1 MAANNKQTVYNLQN
15 IQNNLNGQMEEIK
28 KDMGREIHNM
38 SIKAQKRLQKVEE
51 KSNQLILNLKK
62 DTLMYFW
69 VDAFKYGLATSVV
82 LIPLYFLIRSFFSS
96 IGMELP

>member
-1 MAANNKQTVYNLQN
+1 
-15 IQNNLNGQMEEIK
+15 
-28 KDMGREIHNM
+28 
-38 SIKAQKRLQKVEE
+38 
-51 KSNQLILNLKK
+51 
-62 DTLMYFW
+62 MYFW